1 MPCKDTTSKISILL
15 DGNDNL
21 LNFEFSKMTC
31 QKEVGGGTGFLDYCL
46 GKSVETLSEIEFQDI
61 NDDLKLYDTESQFLL
76 FLEWSALGAALDQYQ
91 GKLAPNEQE
100 QYQIATI
107 AYESDQ
113 VEIKQ
118 MVLAPSEMPKIIP
131 CRKKTMES
139 KHE

>member
-1 MPCKDTTSKISILL
+1 
-15 DGNDNL
+15 
-21 LNFEFSKMTC
+21 MTC

-61 NDDLKLYDTESQFLL
+61 NDDLKLHDTESQFLL

-131 CRKKTMES
+131 CRKKTMEP
-139 KHE
+139 KDE

>member
-1 MPCKDTTSKISILL
+1 MPCKDTTSKINILL
-15 DGNDNL
+15 DDNDHL

-31 QKEVGGGTGFLDYCL
+31 QKEVGGGTGFRDYCL
-46 GKSVETLSEIEFQDI
+46 GKSVGHLSELEFQDI
-61 NDDLKLYDTESQFLL
+61 YDQLELHDTESQFLL
-76 FLEWSALGAALDQYQ
+76 FIEWSALGAALDQYQ
-91 GKLAPNEQE
+91 GKLQPNDQG

-118 MVLAPSEMPKIIP
+118 MVLAPPEMPKIIP